1 MLKTVNF
8 DVKMYRLV
16 CFREVFTTKLDLLHN
31 FQLHSEFISLYSKY
45 NVFTLMTITVIK
57 YSYTLLSNDPLSS
70 QKGYMLYHYNA
81 FNHNSQDKCQHKTV
95 KPVLDQRQHA
105 CYVRGGS

>member
-1 MLKTVNF
+1 
-8 DVKMYRLV
+8 
-16 CFREVFTTKLDLLHN
+16 
-31 FQLHSEFISLYSKY
+31 
-45 NVFTLMTITVIK
+45 MTIRVIK
-57 YSYTLLSNDPLSS
+57 YSYRLLSNNPLSS

-95 KPVLDQRQHA
+95 KHVLDQRQHA